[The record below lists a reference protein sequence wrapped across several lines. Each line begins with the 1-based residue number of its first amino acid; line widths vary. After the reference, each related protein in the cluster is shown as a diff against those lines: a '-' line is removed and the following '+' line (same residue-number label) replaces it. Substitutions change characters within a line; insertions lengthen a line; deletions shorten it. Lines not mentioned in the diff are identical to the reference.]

1 MYSNALGLHARRVA
15 RHDRAAAA
23 DAAATAVLGLV
34 ERDLLP
40 DAPVQ
45 IGSTG
50 RPWPHHSA

>member
-1 MYSNALGLHARRVA
+1 MLC
-15 RHDRAAAA
+15 
-23 DAAATAVLGLV
+23 LV

-50 RPWPHHSA
+50 LPRPHHSA